1 MAQLTPSLEAQLA
14 AASCGETMVVSS
26 EHSRRTLEGV
36 P

>member
-1 MAQLTPSLEAQLA
+1 
-14 AASCGETMVVSS
+14 MVVSS